1 MKQIKK
7 RNFKTKIYKRLAA
20 MIGSIIGVLAM
31 LVAVC
36 MGKNILGTMLLI
48 LCICIGF
55 LIGNILEK
63 KQGER

>member
-1 MKQIKK
+1 MK
-7 RNFKTKIYKRLAA
+7 FEAKTYRRVGA
-20 MIGSIIGVLAM
+20 MFGSMVGVLTM
-31 LVAVC
+31 IIAVC

>member
-1 MKQIKK
+1 MK
-7 RNFKTKIYKRLAA
+7 FEAKTYRRVGA
-20 MIGSIIGVLAM
+20 MFGSMVGVLTM
-31 LVAVC
+31 IIAVC

-55 LIGNILEK
+55 LIGNIFEK